1 MLSFLPPNFAIY
13 EKYWT
18 SFLTSPDWGFLD
30 FPYVSRPF
38 TLFHVIAKVM
48 TRNSYFYARGVFSI
62 LADPASLLV
71 AIKENIGSFTVDEK
85 WAEMLKERD
94 TEKELS
100 NRY

>member
-1 MLSFLPPNFAIY
+1 
-13 EKYWT
+13 
-18 SFLTSPDWGFLD
+18 
-30 FPYVSRPF
+30 
-38 TLFHVIAKVM
+38 M
-48 TRNSYFYARGVFSI
+48 TRNSYFYARGIFST

-85 WAEMLKERD
+85 WAEMLRERD